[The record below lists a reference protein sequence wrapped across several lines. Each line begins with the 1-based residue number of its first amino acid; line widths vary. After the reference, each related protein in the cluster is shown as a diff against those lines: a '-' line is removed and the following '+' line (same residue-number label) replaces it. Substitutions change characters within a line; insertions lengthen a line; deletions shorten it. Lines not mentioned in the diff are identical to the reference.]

1 MTGSRPVIYRRAAME
16 VRPARDAAEL
26 RQALGLRDRVFCG
39 EQGVSATA
47 ERDGRDGEALHLV
60 AIDDPP
66 SGGQAPAV
74 VGTCRLLFVRDA
86 AFLGRLAVEGEHR
99 RRGIGAALLRAAAEH
114 ASAGGASRIN
124 LHAQL
129 DVRELY
135 AGVGYVELGDPFV
148 EEGIDHVTME
158 KALA

>member
-1 MTGSRPVIYRRAAME
+1 ME
-16 VRPARDAAEL
+16 VRPARHAAEFREALAL
-26 RQALGLRDRVFCG
+26 REGVFCG
-39 EQGVSATA
+39 EQGVSVAA

-60 AIDDPP
+60 AVED
-66 SGGQAPAV
+66 GLV
-74 VGTCRLLFVRDA
+74 VGTCRLLFELDA
-86 AFLGRLAVEGEHR
+86 AFLGRLAVRPEWR
-99 RRGIGAALLRAAAEH
+99 RRGVGAALLREAAER
-114 ASAGGASRIN
+114 AGEAGVARIS

-135 AGVGYVELGDPFV
+135 AGVGYVELGEPFV

>member
-1 MTGSRPVIYRRAAME
+1 MTGSRPVIYRRAAMD

-26 RQALGLRDRVFCG
+26 RQALGLRDRIFCG
-39 EQGVSATA
+39 EQGVSAAA

-60 AIDDPP
+60 AVD
-66 SGGQAPAV
+66 GGAV

-99 RRGIGAALLRAAAEH
+99 RRGIGAALLRAAAQH
-114 ASAGGASRIN
+114 ASAAGASRIN

>member
-1 MTGSRPVIYRRAAME
+1 ME

-39 EQGVSATA
+39 EQGVSAAA

-60 AIDDPP
+60 AVED
-66 SGGQAPAV
+66 AAV
-74 VGTCRLLFVRDA
+74 VGTCRLLFDPGA
-86 AFLGRLAVEGEHR
+86 AFLGRLAVETEYR
-99 RRGIGAALLRAAAEH
+99 RHGIGAALLRAAAEH
-114 ASAGGASRIN
+114 ARAAGVARIG

-135 AGVGYVELGDPFV
+135 AGLGYVELGDPFV

-158 KALA
+158 KILA